1 MVKLKISNG
10 LRTQFRMA
18 GLPARLGGSVELGA
32 GGSVS
37 YDLLPAEWDALRP
50 QLEKSTLIR
59 LCRADSPQAS
69 VPLTNKVSAVFST
82 EAQAARSAA
91 SDSTAKDLE
100 ALRSQLSALQS
111 DVAAALSGSSSGDA
125 LAGLSSR
132 LDDLDARFTALD
144 VRLSALDT
152 ALSGTKSDLEALTAL
167 VSAPAAPASPDP
179 ST

>member
-100 ALRSQLSALQS
+100 ALRSQFSSLQA
-111 DVAAALSGSSSGDA
+111 DVAAALSGGRGDA

-179 ST
+179 AT